1 MDKRLDL
8 LNREEFVGN
17 VIKIVNQLSDIKR
30 GCCFAIEGGW
40 GVGKTFVIEEIE
52 ERLKVLQS
60 EETNSDRY
68 FVFHYNCWQHDYY
81 EEPAV
86 AIISAMLAS
95 IRDDE
100 ALLSKDIDNT
110 MKAGYELAKE
120 KFKEIAGLYI
130 ENKIGINLI
139 SLADEIKDNRDE
151 MEDAENEFDEMFNF
165 SQTIEKVRKK
175 LQEIAEERTI
185 VLFVDELDRCIP
197 QYAIKVLER
206 LHHIFYGL
214 DNVVVIMAIDRK
226 QLEHSVEEMFGV
238 RKDESSIDIEKY
250 LKKFIDFSVVL
261 DNGVLNE
268 SYREKYKIY
277 FDNFVIENE
286 REAEEITNI
295 LSKLFATIDI
305 RRQEKLIEKANMV
318 HSLVCNEKLDISVL
332 VFEVMYEVL
341 KIWKFGDLKYVAVI
355 DEKHY
360 RDIEERI
367 GASKMTTLK
376 LLVSQAYNEV
386 RVASSQ
392 QNIIRNI
399 ENSLYGKVVWYFA
412 NIFYDDEVP
421 YRDLNVYMKNKGK
434 ELKIAKKYCELCEL
448 LSKGKSLM
456 RYIKCYYFVFGNMR
470 TLREIGKLMS

>member
-8 LNREEFVGN
+8 LDREEFVGN
-17 VIKIVNQLSDIKR
+17 VIKIANQLSDIKR

-52 ERLKVLQS
+52 ERLKVIQS

-95 IRDDE
+95 IKEDE

-110 MKAGYELAKE
+110 MKAGYKLAKE
-120 KFKEIAGLYI
+120 KIKEIAGLYI

-139 SLADEIKDNRDE
+139 SLADQIRDNKDE
-151 MEDAENEFDEMFNF
+151 MENAENEFDVMFNF
-165 SQTIEKVRKK
+165 SQTIEKVRMK
-175 LQEIAEERTI
+175 LQEIAAERTI

-197 QYAIKVLER
+197 RYAIKVLER
-206 LHHIFYGL
+206 LHHIFYDL
-214 DNVVVIMAIDRK
+214 DNVVVVMAIDRK

-238 RKDESSIDIEKY
+238 RKDESSIDIERY

-268 SYREKYKIY
+268 SYREKYKVY
-277 FDNFVIENE
+277 FDKFEMENE
-286 REAEEITNI
+286 DDAGEITNI
-295 LSKLFATIDI
+295 LTKLFEAVDI

-332 VFEVMYEVL
+332 IFEVMYEVL
-341 KIWKFGDLKYVAVI
+341 KIWRFGNLKYVAVI
-355 DEKHY
+355 NDGGY
-360 RDIEERI
+360 PDITERI
-367 GASKMTTLK
+367 GDRMDILK
-376 LLVSQAYNEV
+376 SFVVEAYEDGRGYSNRLPHQKYV
-386 RVASSQ
+386 
-392 QNIIRNI
+392 QNNF
-399 ENSLYGKVVWYFA
+399 YGKIFWYFA
-412 NIFYDDEVP
+412 NIFYSQEVP
-421 YRDLNVYMKNKGK
+421 YKDLDGYMDDKIN
-434 ELKIAKKYCELCEL
+434 ELEVAKKYCEFCEMV
-448 LSKGKSLM
+448 K
-456 RYIKCYYFVFGNMR
+456 
-470 TLREIGKLMS
+470 

>member
-8 LNREEFVGN
+8 LDREEFIEN
-17 VIKIVNQLSDIKR
+17 VIKIVNQLSEIKR

-52 ERLKVLQS
+52 GRLKVVQF

-95 IRDDE
+95 IKEDE

-110 MKAGYELAKE
+110 VKAGYELAKE
-120 KFKEIAGLYI
+120 KIKEIAGLYI

-139 SLADEIKDNRDE
+139 SLADEIKDNKDE
-151 MEDAENEFDEMFNF
+151 MEDAENEFDVMFNF

-214 DNVVVIMAIDRK
+214 DNVVVVMAIDRK

-250 LKKFIDFSVVL
+250 LKKFIDFSMVL

-268 SYREKYKIY
+268 SYREKYKVY
-277 FDNFVIENE
+277 FDKFMVEQESDI
-286 REAEEITNI
+286 EEITNI
-295 LSKLFATIDI
+295 LSKLFPTIGI
-305 RRQEKLIEKANMV
+305 REQEKLMEKTNMV
-318 HSLVCNEKLDISVL
+318 HSLVCNEKMDVSVL
-332 VFEVMYEVL
+332 VFEVMYEIL
-341 KIWKFGDLKYVAVI
+341 KLWKFGDLQYIATINDSHYINLEQQMGKY
-355 DEKHY
+355 
-360 RDIEERI
+360 
-367 GASKMTTLK
+367 KMETLK
-376 LLVSQAYNEV
+376 FFGEKAYANVTATYGMEKV
-386 RVASSQ
+386 IKLANSNIYGRVF
-392 QNIIRNI
+392 
-399 ENSLYGKVVWYFA
+399 WYFA
-412 NIFYDDEVP
+412 NIFYVKKIP
-421 YRDLNVYMKNKGK
+421 YADIRYAREQIEK
-434 ELKIAKKYCELCEL
+434 ELEVAKKYCEFCE
-448 LSKGKSLM
+448 M
-456 RYIKCYYFVFGNMR
+456 VR
-470 TLREIGKLMS
+470 

>member
-8 LNREEFVGN
+8 LNREEFVEN

-40 GVGKTFVIEEIE
+40 GVGKTFVIEKIE
-52 ERLKVLQS
+52 DRLKVFLS

-95 IRDDE
+95 IREDE
-100 ALLSKDIDNT
+100 VLVNGEAERII
-110 MKAGYELAKE
+110 KAGYEFVGEELK
-120 KFKEIAGLYI
+120 KIAGLYI

-139 SLADEIKDNRDE
+139 SWAEDIKNNKEINQK
-151 MEDAENEFDEMFNF
+151 AENEFDEMFNF

-261 DNGVLNE
+261 DNGILNE
-268 SYREKYKIY
+268 SYREKYKVY
-277 FDNFVIENE
+277 FDKFMVVQEVDKE
-286 REAEEITNI
+286 DITNI
-295 LSKLFATIDI
+295 LSKLFPTIGI
-305 RRQEKLIEKANMV
+305 REQEKLMEKANMV
-318 HSLVCNEKLDISVL
+318 HSLVCNETMDISVL
-332 VFEVMYEVL
+332 VFEVLYEVL
-341 KIWKFGDLKYVAVI
+341 KI
-355 DEKHY
+355 
-360 RDIEERI
+360 
-367 GASKMTTLK
+367 
-376 LLVSQAYNEV
+376 
-386 RVASSQ
+386 
-392 QNIIRNI
+392 
-399 ENSLYGKVVWYFA
+399 
-412 NIFYDDEVP
+412 
-421 YRDLNVYMKNKGK
+421 
-434 ELKIAKKYCELCEL
+434 
-448 LSKGKSLM
+448 
-456 RYIKCYYFVFGNMR
+456 
-470 TLREIGKLMS
+470 

>member
-8 LNREEFVGN
+8 LNREEFVEN

-52 ERLKVLQS
+52 EQLKVPLS
-60 EETNSDRY
+60 EETNGDRY

-95 IRDDE
+95 IKEDE

-110 MKAGYELAKE
+110 MKAGYKLAKE
-120 KFKEIAGLYI
+120 KIKEIAGLYI
-130 ENKIGINLI
+130 ANKIGINLI
-139 SLADEIKDNRDE
+139 SLADEIKDNRDG
-151 MEDAENEFDEMFNF
+151 MEDAENEFDVMFNF

-214 DNVVVIMAIDRK
+214 DNVVVIMAIDRD
-226 QLEHSVEEMFGV
+226 QLEHSVKEMFG
-238 RKDESSIDIEKY
+238 DASSIDVERY
-250 LKKFIDFSVVL
+250 LKKFIDFSAVL

-268 SYREKYKIY
+268 SYREKYKVY
-277 FDNFVIENE
+277 FDKFMIEQE
-286 REAEEITNI
+286 DDIAEMTNI
-295 LSKLFATIDI
+295 LLKLFVTIDI

-318 HSLVCNEKLDISVL
+318 HSLVCNEKMDVSVL
-332 VFEVMYEVL
+332 VFEVLYEVL
-341 KIWKFGDLKYVAVI
+341 KIWKFGNLKYVAVI
-355 DEKHY
+355 NDGRY
-360 RDIEERI
+360 SDISERI
-367 GASKMTTLK
+367 GDRMDILK
-376 LLVSQAYNEV
+376 SFVGQAYINVKDYTYQHSVKGV
-386 RVASSQ
+386 RD
-392 QNIIRNI
+392 N
-399 ENSLYGKVVWYFA
+399 LYGKVFWYFA
-412 NIFYDDEVP
+412 NIFYGEQVP
-421 YRDLNVYMKNKGK
+421 YVEYNECMHGVKD
-434 ELKIAKKYCELCEL
+434 ELEVAKKYCEFCE
-448 LSKGKSLM
+448 M
-456 RYIKCYYFVFGNMR
+456 VN
-470 TLREIGKLMS
+470 

>member
-8 LNREEFVGN
+8 LNREEFKKN

-52 ERLKVLQS
+52 ERLKLIQS

-95 IRDDE
+95 IRED
-100 ALLSKDIDNT
+100 AAFFSKDIDNT
-110 MKAGYELAKE
+110 IKAGYEFAKE

-130 ENKIGINLI
+130 KNKIGINLI
-139 SLADEIKDNRDE
+139 SLADKIKDNKDKI
-151 MEDAENEFDEMFNF
+151 EDAENEFDEMFSF

-175 LQEIAEERTI
+175 MQEIAEKRTI

-206 LHHIFYGL
+206 LHHIFCGL
-214 DNVVVIMAIDRK
+214 ENVVVIMAIDRK
-226 QLEHSVEEMFGV
+226 QLEHSVEEMFGA

-250 LKKFIDFSVVL
+250 LKKFIDFSMVL
-261 DNGVLNE
+261 DNGIINE
-268 SYREKYKIY
+268 SYWEKYKSY
-277 FDNFVIENE
+277 FDKFVIEQKDDK
-286 REAEEITNI
+286 EEITNV

-305 RRQEKLIEKANMV
+305 RTQEKLIEKANMV
-318 HSLVCNEKLDISVL
+318 HSLVCNVKKDISLL

-341 KIWKFGDLKYVAVI
+341 
-355 DEKHY
+355 
-360 RDIEERI
+360 
-367 GASKMTTLK
+367 MTWGLDG
-376 LLVSQAYNEV
+376 LP
-386 RVASSQ
+386 
-392 QNIIRNI
+392 NI
-399 ENSLYGKVVWYFA
+399 ELIDDGRYEFGKKQIEKSKKVILKSLVAEAYERGEESVNRLPHRKYIQKNLYGKIIWYFD
-412 NIFYDDEVP
+412 NLSYNEGTTYIDVDG
-421 YRDLNVYMKNKGK
+421 YMVNKQR
-434 ELKIAKKYCELCEL
+434 ELVVAKKFCELCE
-448 LSKGKSLM
+448 M
-456 RYIKCYYFVFGNMR
+456 IK
-470 TLREIGKLMS
+470 

>member
-8 LNREEFVGN
+8 LDRDEFIEN
-17 VIKIVNQLSDIKR
+17 VVKIVNQLSDINR

-52 ERLKVLQS
+52 ERLKVIQS
-60 EETNSDRY
+60 EETNCDRY

-95 IRDDE
+95 IKDDE

-110 MKAGYELAKE
+110 IKAGYELAKE
-120 KFKEIAGLYI
+120 KIKEIAGLYI

-139 SLADEIKDNRDE
+139 SLADEIKDNKDE
-151 MEDAENEFDEMFNF
+151 TEDAENEFDVMFNF

-175 LQEIAEERTI
+175 LQEIAAERTI

-238 RKDESSIDIEKY
+238 RKDEASIDIEKY

-268 SYREKYKIY
+268 SYWGKYKEYIDK
-277 FDNFVIENE
+277 FQVSDGND
-286 REAEEITNI
+286 AEKACCI
-295 LSKLFATIDI
+295 LSTFLDGIDI
-305 RRQEKLIEKANMV
+305 RNQEKIIEKAYLI
-318 HSLVCNEKLDISVL
+318 HCIVCNELLDISVW
-332 VFEVMYEVL
+332 VFELIYAILEFL
-341 KIWKFGDLKYVAVI
+341 KVSNMGAVFPVNNLIYTKMDEDLGQKRADLVRKMKTENIRVGSDRTTKFILPNLYGMIFWYFI
-355 DEKHY
+355 NIFH
-360 RDIEERI
+360 
-367 GASKMTTLK
+367 S
-376 LLVSQAYNEV
+376 NEV
-386 RVASSQ
+386 
-392 QNIIRNI
+392 
-399 ENSLYGKVVWYFA
+399 
-412 NIFYDDEVP
+412 
-421 YRDLNVYMKNKGK
+421 NVYKDEHNSSENRKK
-434 ELKIAKKYCELCEL
+434 ELDVVKKYYEFCKIIE
-448 LSKGKSLM
+448 
-456 RYIKCYYFVFGNMR
+456 
-470 TLREIGKLMS
+470 

>member
-8 LNREEFVGN
+8 LNREEFEGN

-52 ERLKVLQS
+52 ERLKLIQS

-95 IRDDE
+95 IRED
-100 ALLSKDIDNT
+100 AVFFSKDIDNT
-110 MKAGYELAKE
+110 IKAGYEFAKE

-130 ENKIGINLI
+130 KNKIGINLI
-139 SLADEIKDNRDE
+139 SLADKIKDNKDKI
-151 MEDAENEFDEMFNF
+151 EDAENEFDEMFSF

-175 LQEIAEERTI
+175 MQEIAEKRTI

-214 DNVVVIMAIDRK
+214 NNVVVIMAIDRK

-250 LKKFIDFSVVL
+250 LKKFIDFSMVL
-261 DNGVLNE
+261 DNGVINE
-268 SYREKYKIY
+268 SYWEKYKDY
-277 FDNFVIENE
+277 FDKFLIE
-286 REAEEITNI
+286 RRCDAEEIATI
-295 LSKLFATIDI
+295 LTLLFATIDI

-318 HSLVCNEKLDISVL
+318 HSLVCNEKLDVSVL
-332 VFEVMYEVL
+332 VFEVMFEVL
-341 KIWKFGDLKYVAVI
+341 KLWKFGDLKYVPVI
-355 DEKHY
+355 NDGSY
-360 RDIEERI
+360 VDIEKTI
-367 GASKMTTLK
+367 GTYKADMLSEFVYK
-376 LLVSQAYNEV
+376 AYTEDTKSRAISAVKYVKDNM
-386 RVASSQ
+386 
-392 QNIIRNI
+392 
-399 ENSLYGKVVWYFA
+399 YGKIFWYFA
-412 NIFYDDEVP
+412 NIFYEEQVP
-421 YRDLNVYMKNKGK
+421 YSDWMCSMHRVQN
-434 ELKIAKKYCELCEL
+434 ELEIARRYCEIC
-448 LSKGKSLM
+448 KM
-456 RYIKCYYFVFGNMR
+456 IK
-470 TLREIGKLMS
+470 

>member
-52 ERLKVLQS
+52 EQLKVLQS

-81 EEPAV
+81 DEPAV

-95 IRDDE
+95 IKEDE

-110 MKAGYELAKE
+110 MKAGYEFAKE

-130 ENKIGINLI
+130 KNKIGINLI
-139 SLADEIKDNRDE
+139 SLVDAIIDDANEIEK
-151 MEDAENEFDEMFNF
+151 AENEFDEMFNF

-175 LQEIAEERTI
+175 FQEIAEERTI

-214 DNVVVIMAIDRK
+214 DNVVVIMAIDRE
-226 QLEHSVEEMFGV
+226 QLEHSVKEMFG
-238 RKDESSIDIEKY
+238 DTSSIDVERY

-261 DNGVLNE
+261 DNGTINE
-268 SYREKYKIY
+268 SYWEKYKIY
-277 FDNFVIENE
+277 FENFVIENE
-286 REAEEITNI
+286 QDAEEITNI

-332 VFEVMYEVL
+332 VFEVMYEIL
-341 KIWKFGDLKYVAVI
+341 KLWEFEDLQYIATI
-355 DEKHY
+355 NDGRY
-360 RDIEERI
+360 TSIEEQI
-367 GASKMTTLK
+367 GEYKMELLK
-376 LLVSQAYNEV
+376 SFGEKAYDNVSSVYGREKIIK
-386 RVASSQ
+386 VA
-392 QNIIRNI
+392 NRNI
-399 ENSLYGKVVWYFA
+399 YGRVFWYFA
-412 NIFYDDEVP
+412 NIFYHEKVP
-421 YRDLNVYMKNKGK
+421 YAGINDIEKQIEN
-434 ELKIAKKYCELCEL
+434 ELETAKKYCELCRIV
-448 LSKGKSLM
+448 K
-456 RYIKCYYFVFGNMR
+456 
-470 TLREIGKLMS
+470 

>member
-8 LNREEFVGN
+8 LNREEFVEN

-52 ERLKVLQS
+52 ERLKVFLS

-95 IRDDE
+95 IKEDE

-110 MKAGYELAKE
+110 MKAGYEFAKE

-250 LKKFIDFSVVL
+250 LKKFIDFSMVL
-261 DNGVLNE
+261 DNGILNE
-268 SYREKYKIY
+268 SYRKKYKIY
-277 FDNFVIENE
+277 FDKFAVNSGYVWEK
-286 REAEEITNI
+286 TNA
-295 LSKLFATIDI
+295 LFSSLFEKIDI
-305 RRQEKLIEKANMV
+305 RRQEKIMEKANMV
-318 HSLVCNEKLDISVL
+318 HSLVCNKKLDISVL
-332 VFEVMYEVL
+332 VFEVIYEVL
-341 KIWKFGDLKYVAVI
+341 KLLEFKNLQYVALINDNSCI
-355 DEKHY
+355 DINM
-360 RDIEERI
+360 DITKQIGVKRMQQLEEF
-367 GASKMTTLK
+367 ANE
-376 LLVSQAYNEV
+376 AYNISGTGQ
-386 RVASSQ
+386 RCT
-392 QNIIRNI
+392 N
-399 ENSLYGKVVWYFA
+399 NSLFGRVFWYFA
-412 NIFYDDEVP
+412 NIFYVKEVP
-421 YRDLNVYMKNKGK
+421 YKDSYGYMRNYNE
-434 ELKIAKKYCELCEL
+434 ELEVAKKYCEFCEMV
-448 LSKGKSLM
+448 K
-456 RYIKCYYFVFGNMR
+456 
-470 TLREIGKLMS
+470 

>member
-8 LNREEFVGN
+8 LGREKFVGN
-17 VIKIVNQLSDIKR
+17 VIRIVNQLSAIRR

-52 ERLKVLQS
+52 EQLKLIQS
-60 EETNSDRY
+60 EKSNDDRY

-95 IRDDE
+95 IKEDE
-100 ALLSKDIDNT
+100 ALLGKDIDNT
-110 MKAGYELAKE
+110 VKAGYELAKE
-120 KFKEIAGLYI
+120 KIKEIAGLYI

-139 SLADEIKDNRDE
+139 SLADAIKDNKDE
-151 MEDAENEFDEMFNF
+151 MEDAENEFDVMFNF

-214 DNVVVIMAIDRK
+214 DNVVVVMAIDRK

-238 RKDESSIDIEKY
+238 RKDELSIDIERY
-250 LKKFIDFSVVL
+250 LKKFIDFSMVL
-261 DNGVLNE
+261 DNGTINE
-268 SYREKYKIY
+268 SYWEKHKIY
-277 FDNFVIENE
+277 FDKFVMKNE
-286 REAEEITNI
+286 QDAGEITNI
-295 LSKLFATIDI
+295 LLKLFETVDI

-318 HSLVCNEKLDISVL
+318 HALVCNEKLDFSVL
-332 VFEVMYEVL
+332 VFEILYEVL

-355 DEKHY
+355 NDGGYSNIHKRVGY
-360 RDIEERI
+360 KMDILI
-367 GASKMTTLK
+367 SF
-376 LLVSQAYNEV
+376 VDHAYSNIKIYGY
-386 RVASSQ
+386 
-392 QNIIRNI
+392 QNTVKSVN
-399 ENSLYGKVVWYFA
+399 NNLYGKVFWYFA
-412 NIFYDDEVP
+412 NIFYDEQVP
-421 YRDLNVYMKNKGK
+421 YREYNECMQGVEN
-434 ELKIAKKYCELCEL
+434 ELEVARKYCEFCEI
-448 LSKGKSLM
+448 
-456 RYIKCYYFVFGNMR
+456 IK
-470 TLREIGKLMS
+470 

>member
-8 LNREEFVGN
+8 LNREGFIEN
-17 VIKIVNQLSDIKR
+17 VIKIVNQLSDINR
-30 GCCFAIEGGW
+30 GCCFAIEGSW

-52 ERLKVLQS
+52 EQLKVLQS
-60 EETNSDRY
+60 EKTNSDRY

-95 IRDDE
+95 IKDDE

-110 MKAGYELAKE
+110 IKAGYEFAKE
-120 KFKEIAGLYI
+120 KFKEIASLYI

-139 SLADEIKDNRDE
+139 SLAEQIKSNKDE

-175 LQEIAEERTI
+175 MEEIAEERTI

-238 RKDESSIDIEKY
+238 RKDESSIDIERY
-250 LKKFIDFSVVL
+250 LKKFIDFSMVL
-261 DNGVLNE
+261 DIGTMNE
-268 SYREKYKIY
+268 SYLEKYEVY
-277 FDNFVIENE
+277 FDKFMIKQEGDK
-286 REAEEITNI
+286 EEITNI

-318 HSLVCNEKLDISVL
+318 HSLVCNEKSDISVL
-332 VFEVMYEVL
+332 VFEVLYEVL

-355 DEKHY
+355 NDGGY
-360 RDIEERI
+360 PDIKKQI
-367 GASKMTTLK
+367 GNKMDILK
-376 LLVSQAYNEV
+376 SFVDQAYLVTKVYGYPNTV
-386 RVASSQ
+386 NAVKSV
-392 QNIIRNI
+392 NN
-399 ENSLYGKVVWYFA
+399 NLYGKVFWYFA
-412 NIFYDDEVP
+412 NIFYDEHVP
-421 YRDLNVYMKNKGK
+421 YREYNECMQGVED
-434 ELKIAKKYCELCEL
+434 ELEVAKKYCEFCEI
-448 LSKGKSLM
+448 
-456 RYIKCYYFVFGNMR
+456 IK
-470 TLREIGKLMS
+470 